1 MATTF
6 SALVQRLDGLR
17 AQLAA
22 TLGAKGVEAAADDTL
37 AALVEKTALVD
48 STSGMNQIRNGYQLF
63 RGNTT
68 MVFFPTFDTAGF
80 DSMYQMC
87 YGCTALERVPVLDT
101 SHVTS
106 MMYAFYGCTNLQ
118 EIGGLDTSQIISAS
132 ELFHGCKNLRR
143 IGGVIDFSKVR
154 SQIDST
160 FISCAALEEVAFA
173 GTIGVDIAMNGC
185 PKLSLA
191 SLLSLIEA
199 LAEGVADLECRIG
212 AKNLAKLSAA
222 QQAVAT
228 GKGWTLV

>member
-6 SALVQRLDGLR
+6 STLLLRLHSLR
-17 AQLAA
+17 GQLAA
-22 TLGAKGVEAAADDTL
+22 TLAEKGVEADAAETL
-37 AALVEKTALVD
+37 AALLGKTALMD

-68 MVFFPTFDTAGF
+68 MVIFPIFDTATF

-101 SHVTS
+101 SKVMN

-118 EIGGLDTSQIISAS
+118 EIAGLDTSQITSAS

-143 IGGVIDFSKVR
+143 IGGVLDFSKVR

-160 FISCAALEEVAFA
+160 FVSCAALEEVSFA

-185 PKLSLA
+185 PKLSTK
-191 SLLSLIEA
+191 SLLSLLNA
-199 LAEGVADLECRIG
+199 LKESVSGLTCNIG
-212 AKNLAKLSAA
+212 AKNLPKLSAA
-222 QQAVAT
+222 QQAIAT